1 MRTAHDSPRQLGDAM
16 GEALYIEGSRRL
28 ESTHARNIGQS
39 LAECELE
46 VLIRSDAMKLL
57 LVFLAACATAPV
69 AQVPV
74 EPAKPI
80 AVAPPPV
87 QPVPAIDEATVKS
100 RTHEWYDALDRAD
113 IAGFTAPLGAS
124 FIAFERARF
133 LEPGSM
139 TKGLQTRI
147 DQHQPVRSRT
157 WAEERVFLGET
168 SAVFIGEAIVKR
180 PASAEAQAGELRGYH
195 TVVWAREG
203 DHWSIV
209 LTEWHRSGI
218 AAEREDWNEAFQQGA
233 SFNKKPNALLVSTIK
248 GRKPGTALDIAMG
261 QGRNALYLASQ
272 GWKTT
277 GVDISDEGIRQAQTE
292 AVKQKL
298 KLETV
303 QADLDTWDLGTN
315 KWDLVTLIY
324 AGSDAK
330 MVERIKPSLKKGG
343 LFVCEYFSA
352 ESEVSKSGAGGW
364 GNGELAAL
372 FKDGYKILRDEIVE
386 DNADWAG
393 MRKTKL
399 VRFVAQKL

>member
-1 MRTAHDSPRQLGDAM
+1 
-16 GEALYIEGSRRL
+16 
-28 ESTHARNIGQS
+28 
-39 LAECELE
+39 
-46 VLIRSDAMKLL
+46 MKRL
-57 LVFLAACATAPV
+57 LVFLAACATTPV

-74 EPAKPI
+74 APPAPV
-80 AVAPPPV
+80 AVAAPAV
-87 QPVPAIDEATVKS
+87 QPVPALDEATVKA
-100 RTHEWYDALDRAD
+100 RTHEWFDAVDRAD
-113 IAGFTAPLGAS
+113 ITGFTAPLGTHYIS
-124 FIAFERARF
+124 FERARF
-133 LEPGSM
+133 LEPAS
-139 TKGLQTRI
+139 TVKGLQTRI
-147 DQHQPVRSRT
+147 DQHQPARSRT
-157 WAEERVFLGET
+157 WNEERVFLSET

-180 PASAEAQAGELRGYH
+180 PASPEAQAGELRGFH
-195 TVVWAREG
+195 TVVWAREA
-203 DHWSIV
+203 DRWVIV
-209 LTEWHRSGI
+209 LTEWHRSGT

-233 SFNKKPNALLVSTIK
+233 SFNRKPNVTLVAAVK

-261 QGRNALYLASQ
+261 QGRNALFLASQ

-277 GVDISDEGIRQAQTE
+277 GVDISDEGIRQAQLE

-303 QADLDTWDLGTN
+303 QADVDTWDFGKN
-315 KWDLVTLIY
+315 KWDLVTMIY
-324 AGSDAK
+324 AGADPK

-352 ESEVSKSGAGGW
+352 ESELAKSGAGGW
-364 GNGELAAL
+364 ENGALAAL

>member
-1 MRTAHDSPRQLGDAM
+1 
-16 GEALYIEGSRRL
+16 
-28 ESTHARNIGQS
+28 
-39 LAECELE
+39 
-46 VLIRSDAMKLL
+46 MKLL
-57 LVFLAACATAPV
+57 LVLLAACATAPV

-74 EPAKPI
+74 APPKPI
-80 AVAPPPV
+80 PVAITPAV
-87 QPVPAIDEATVKS
+87 QPVPALDEATVKS
-100 RTHEWYDALDRAD
+100 RTHDWYDALDRAD

-133 LEPGSM
+133 LEPGST
-139 TKGLQTRI
+139 TKGLQARI
-147 DQHQPVRSRT
+147 DQHQPARSRT
-157 WAEERVFLGET
+157 WNEERVFLGES

-180 PASAEAQAGELRGYH
+180 PASPEAQAGELRGYH

-203 DHWSIV
+203 DRWVIV
-209 LTEWHRSGI
+209 LSEWHRSGI

-233 SFNKKPNALLVSTIK
+233 AFNKKPNVTLVAAVKS
-248 GRKPGTALDIAMG
+248 RKPGTALDIAMG
-261 QGRNALYLASQ
+261 QGRNALFLASQ

-277 GVDISDEGIRQAQTE
+277 GVDISDEGIRQAQLE

-303 QADLDTWDLGTN
+303 QADVDTWDLGTN

-324 AGSDAK
+324 AGADPK

-352 ESEVSKSGAGGW
+352 ESEIAKSGAGGW
-364 GNGELAAL
+364 ANGALAAL

>member
-1 MRTAHDSPRQLGDAM
+1 
-16 GEALYIEGSRRL
+16 
-28 ESTHARNIGQS
+28 
-39 LAECELE
+39 
-46 VLIRSDAMKLL
+46 MKLL
-57 LVFLAACATAPV
+57 VVFLVACSTARV

-74 EPAKPI
+74 DPPKPMPVEAAPA
-80 AVAPPPV
+80 V
-87 QPVPAIDEATVKS
+87 QPMVAALDEATVKT

-113 IAGFTAPLGAS
+113 IAGFTAPLGAT
-124 FIAFERARF
+124 FITFERARF

-147 DQHQPVRSRT
+147 DQHQPPRSRT
-157 WAEERVFLGET
+157 WNEERVFLGEST
-168 SAVFIGEAIVKR
+168 AVFIGEAIVKR
-180 PASAEAQAGELRGYH
+180 PASPEAQAGELRGYH
-195 TVVWAREG
+195 TVVWAREA
-203 DHWSIV
+203 DRWVIV
-209 LTEWHRSGI
+209 LAEWHRSGV

-233 SFNKKPNALLVSTIK
+233 SFNKKPNGTLVAAVK

-261 QGRNALYLASQ
+261 QGRNALFLASQ

-277 GVDISDEGIRQAQTE
+277 GVDISDEGIRQAQLE

-303 QADLDTWDLGTN
+303 QADVDTWDLGTN

-324 AGSDAK
+324 AGADPK

-352 ESEVSKSGAGGW
+352 DSELAKSGAGGW
-364 GNGELAAL
+364 ENGALAAL
-372 FKDGYKILRDEIVE
+372 FKDGFKILRDEIVE